1 MKKINVM
8 ITGATGM
15 IGEGLLHQCLHH
27 DSVGKVLIVNRNPTG
42 YNHPKLT
49 EIIHKDLSDISG
61 LTGVLA
67 GYDACFF
74 CIGVSAVG
82 KNEAEYTALTYT
94 LTINFASAIAAV
106 NPKMTFCYISG
117 AGTDSTEKGRQ
128 MWARVK
134 GKTENDLK
142 KLAFASVYNF
152 RPAGLIP
159 FLPLKP
165 SQTYYQLYKYG
176 KWLLLLA
183 RPLFPNYV
191 MDLKTLTS
199 AMINC
204 ALTGYSKSILEPK
217 DIRIA
222 AKKR

>member
-1 MKKINVM
+1 
-8 ITGATGM
+8 M

-27 DSVGKVLIVNRNPTG
+27 DSVGKVLIVNRNPAG

-49 EIIHKDLSDISG
+49 EIIRKDLSDISG
-61 LTGVLA
+61 LTSVLT

-94 LTINFASAIAAV
+94 LTINFASALAVV
-106 NPKMTFCYISG
+106 NPEMTFCYISG

-142 KLAFASVYNF
+142 KLPFVSVYNF

-165 SQTYYQLYKYG
+165 HQTYYQLYKYG
-176 KWLLLLA
+176 KCLLLLA